1 MTQVCVTNIQ
11 INSYKLS
18 KATFNEAEDSLFIG
32 FELIDVTNPT
42 MFVII
47 ERLWVTE
54 EPDPLAPKKTM
65 LLESVN
71 NGECLKMHH
80 DMGDPPSPNPA
91 EEGEHPH
98 LAFGLNF
105 EIFYELGY
113 RKRVLTIR

>member
-1 MTQVCVTNIQ
+1 MSCFNLK
-11 INSYKLS
+11 KL
-18 KATFNEAEDSLFIG
+18 ATFDETKDSLFIG

-47 ERLWVTE
+47 EKLWVTE
-54 EPDPLAPKKTM
+54 VPDPLSERRTI
-65 LLESVN
+65 LLESRN
-71 NGECLKMHH
+71 NGECFEMHH

-113 RKRVLTIR
+113 R